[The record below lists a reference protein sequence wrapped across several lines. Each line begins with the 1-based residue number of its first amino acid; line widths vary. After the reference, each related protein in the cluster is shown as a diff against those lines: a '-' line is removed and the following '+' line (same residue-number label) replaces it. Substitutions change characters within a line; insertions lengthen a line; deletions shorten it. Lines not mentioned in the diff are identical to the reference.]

1 MVNLL
6 IIGILLVILGTAIL
20 YIRKE
25 KEKGTRCI
33 GCPSAGCCRANCIKK
48 KHNMRSNKKH
58 NKAIETLWFSY
69 YNNLRYEMKMIH
81 HSVESFYVKEK
92 FAGKMQN
99 ICDGKRETEN
109 GG

>member
-33 GCPSAGCCRANCIKK
+33 GCPSAGCCSAKCGANITESCNC
-48 KHNMRSNKKH
+48 HTGSN
-58 NKAIETLWFSY
+58 
-69 YNNLRYEMKMIH
+69 
-81 HSVESFYVKEK
+81 
-92 FAGKMQN
+92 
-99 ICDGKRETEN
+99 
-109 GG
+109 

>member
-1 MVNLL
+1 MLFSQGHSKRCTNSFCKQQNTFLQTTEYVFANNR
-6 IIGILLVILGTAIL
+6 ICF
-20 YIRKE
+20 RKQQ
-25 KEKGTRCI
+25 
-33 GCPSAGCCRANCIKK
+33 
-48 KHNMRSNKKH
+48 NM
-58 NKAIETLWFSY
+58 AIETLWFSY

>member
-1 MVNLL
+1 M
-6 IIGILLVILGTAIL
+6 
-20 YIRKE
+20 
-25 KEKGTRCI
+25 
-33 GCPSAGCCRANCIKK
+33 
-48 KHNMRSNKKH
+48 
-58 NKAIETLWFSY
+58 AIETLWFPY